1 MADDI
6 VWTVPGESATSGTYP
21 GKQEVGG
28 FWAELAGKGFTNEPN
43 AFFADGDTVVVLT
56 QTALQGQA
64 PAEQVDIL
72 TLRDEKIVEF
82 RSVSDTLLQQQVWGA
97 K

>member
-1 MADDI
+1 M
-6 VWTVPGESATSGTYP
+6 
-21 GKQEVGG
+21 
-28 FWAELAGKGFTNEPN
+28 LAGKGFINEPT
-43 AFFADGDTVVVLT
+43 ALFADGDTVVVLT

-72 TLRDEKIVEF
+72 TLRDEKIEF
-82 RSVSDTLLQQQVWGA
+82 RSVSDTLLQQKGWGA